1 MPAGADRYVIKGG
14 SMRQLLDLVDTVL
27 DDTS

>member
-1 MPAGADRYVIKGG
+1 MQAGADRYVIKGG

-27 DDTS
+27 QTAS

>member
-1 MPAGADRYVIKGG
+1 MQAGADCYVIKGG

-27 DDTS
+27 KNAS